1 MKSMQSILELANTTT
16 ATAGIASVTPEVW
29 SQEVEQQG
37 ENIREAR
44 NWVKIK
50 RDLSGRG
57 GDVLHVLKGFRFTT
71 GADVET
77 APSEAGAK
85 TLYAVDDYD
94 VLDLTPA
101 PYNSGV
107 KIAEDVVEELDIDVI
122 ADINEKIAEVLA
134 QYEDEQILSSA
145 VSNAGNAVYG
155 GDATSDGTLN
165 TGDIIS
171 TDLFANAITEIE
183 VDRYKPDVCFIHPRH
198 KNVFIKDSQF
208 ISAAEYGDQSIVKRG
223 EIGDYLGVRMIVTNN
238 VPSISPQTGTGN
250 AAVMWD
256 SRKALVLAL
265 KQDIV
270 IKSDYLVADGAYI
283 IVGRIK
289 FAVGVL
295 FANAICKIAVTNS

>member
-1 MKSMQSILELANTTT
+1 MKTIFELTNTST
-16 ATAGIASVTPEVW
+16 ATSGISSITPEVW
-29 SQEVEQQG
+29 SDEVEQQG

-44 NWVKIK
+44 NWVKVNRK
-50 RDLSGRG
+50 LVGRG
-57 GDVLHVLKGFRFTT
+57 GDVVHVSKGFRLTT
-71 GADVET
+71 TSDVDT
-77 APSEAGAK
+77 APSEA
-85 TLYAVDDYD
+85 TESTFYAVDDYD

-101 PYNSGV
+101 PYKSSV
-107 KIAEDVVEELDIDVI
+107 KVAEDVVEELDVDII

-134 QYEDEQILSSA
+134 QYEDVTILSTA

-155 GDATSDGTLN
+155 GDATSDGTLD

-171 TDLFANAITEIE
+171 TDLWANAITEIE
-183 VDRYKPDVCFIHPRH
+183 VDRYIPDVGFIYSRH

-223 EIGDYLGVRMIVTNN
+223 ELGEYLGVRMVRTNN
-238 VPSISPQTGTGN
+238 VPAITPNSGSGN
-250 AAVMWD
+250 AAVIWD

-265 KQDIV
+265 KQDIT
-270 IKSDYLVADGAYI
+270 IKSDYLVADGAYV

-295 FANAICKIAVTNS
+295 FANAICKISVVNA

>member
-1 MKSMQSILELANTTT
+1 MKSILELANTQTSST
-16 ATAGIASVTPEVW
+16 GIASVTPEIW

-71 GADVET
+71 SADVET
-77 APSEAGAK
+77 APTEASAR
-85 TLYAVDDYD
+85 TFYTVDDYD

-101 PYNSGV
+101 PYNSSV

-134 QYEDEQILSSA
+134 QYEDEQILSNA

-155 GDATSDGTLN
+155 GDATTDGTLD

-183 VDRYKPDVCFIHPRH
+183 VDRYHPDVCFIHPRH
-198 KNVFIKDSQF
+198 KNVFIKDTQF
-208 ISAAEYGDQSIVKRG
+208 TSTAEYGDQSVVKRG
-223 EIGDYLGVRMIVTNN
+223 EIGEYLGIRIIVTNN
-238 VPSISPQTGTGN
+238 VPSITPNSGTGN

-256 SRKALVLAL
+256 SKKALVLAL
-265 KQDIV
+265 KQDIT
-270 IKSDYLVADGAYI
+270 IKSDYLVADGAYV

-295 FANAICKIAVTNS
+295 YANAICKISVTNS